1 MAATY
6 TGFKSSVAAAAEHVK
21 PTVAQTLTKH
31 AELPLSPPSSA
42 GSDVDAAEFE
52 KRYTE
57 DWNGQYRFAPIK
69 EHIVSRAMTS
79 RYGKDLYDTAISD
92 VVIVGA
98 GSAGLSAAYTLAKER
113 PDLRITI
120 LEAAVAPGGGAWV
133 GGQLMS
139 AMVVRK
145 PAHHFLQ
152 EVGVPFEDEGD
163 YVVVKHA
170 ALFTSTV
177 LSKVLQFPNVK
188 LFNAVAVEDL
198 ITRPDVLADEPGKV
212 RVSGVVTNWTL
223 ATLAHGLQSCMDP
236 NVIVAPIVLS
246 FAGHDGPFGAFCV
259 KRLVATGHLEALGN
273 MRTLDMRSAED
284 AIVNQTR
291 EIFPGII
298 TGGMELSELDGA
310 SRMGPTFGAMMASG
324 VKAAKTAIQLLDR
337 LEVEEGEVTG
347 WKKDAWKKDAESGLQ
362 L

>member
-1 MAATY
+1 MATTY

-42 GSDVDAAEFE
+42 GSDVDAAELE

-98 GSAGLSAAYTLAKER
+98 GSAGLSAAYSLAKER
-113 PDLRITI
+113 PNLRITI

-177 LSKVLQFPNVK
+177 LSKVLQVRWSWFR
-188 LFNAVAVEDL
+188 NAIE
-198 ITRPDVLADEPGKV
+198 G
-212 RVSGVVTNWTL
+212 S
-223 ATLAHGLQSCMDP
+223 ATL
-236 NVIVAPIVLS
+236 
-246 FAGHDGPFGAFCV
+246 
-259 KRLVATGHLEALGN
+259 T
-273 MRTLDMRSAED
+273 
-284 AIVNQTR
+284 
-291 EIFPGII
+291 
-298 TGGMELSELDGA
+298 
-310 SRMGPTFGAMMASG
+310 
-324 VKAAKTAIQLLDR
+324 
-337 LEVEEGEVTG
+337 
-347 WKKDAWKKDAESGLQ
+347 
-362 L
+362 